1 MPAPR
6 SYLDH
11 NASAPLLTE
20 ARDALLAA
28 LDIAGNPSSVHRE
41 GQAQRRMVEKARRA
55 IANLVSAKPDQ
66 IVFTSGATEAAATL
80 LTPHYVMGRAD
91 LKIDHLF
98 IAATDHPCTLAGGQF
113 VADQIT
119 ILPVNQNG
127 LLEPET
133 VRSALATCEGRAM
146 LCFHWANNETGIVQP
161 VQELVATAKQAGAI
175 VVVDAVQAAGRL
187 PIDMQ
192 AIGADFIILSGHKM
206 GAPKG
211 VGAFICASDVL
222 RPKPLI
228 KGGGQE
234 HGHRSGTEAVSMLA
248 AFGAAAECASQ
259 NDNDYST
266 LRDEFESALQ
276 ALDSSCHIHGAQV
289 PRLSNTS
296 FFTIEGVKA
305 ETAQIAF
312 DLAGLAVSSGS
323 ACSSG
328 KTGQSHVLTAMGVG
342 SDDGAVRI
350 SFGPG
355 NTKNDVER
363 ALKVCAHL
371 VERRHEKNNDKSRVA

>member
-11 NASAPLLTE
+11 NASAPLLAV
-20 ARDALLAA
+20 ARNALVAA
-28 LDIAGNPSSVHRE
+28 LDIPGNPSSVHRE
-41 GQAQRRMVEKARRA
+41 GQAQRRIVEKARRS
-55 IANLVSAKPDQ
+55 IAHLVGAKPDQ

-91 LKIDHLF
+91 LAIDHLF
-98 IAATDHPCTLAGGQF
+98 VAATDHPCTLAGGQF
-113 VADQIT
+113 AADHIT
-119 ILPVNQNG
+119 ILPVNADG
-127 LLEPET
+127 ILELET
-133 VRSALATCEGRAM
+133 LRAALAGCAGRAIV
-146 LCFHWANNETGIVQP
+146 CFHWANNETGVVQP
-161 VQELVATAKQAGAI
+161 VESLVAAAKEAGAI
-175 VVVDAVQAAGRL
+175 VIIDAVQAAGRL

-192 AIGADFIILSGHKM
+192 SLGADFIIISGHKM

-211 VGAFICASDVL
+211 VGAFVCASDVL

-234 HGHRSGTEAVSMLA
+234 HGHRSGTEAVAMLA
-248 AFGAAAECASQ
+248 AFGAAAEYAGKYP
-259 NDNDYST
+259 NDYSL
-266 LRDEFESALQ
+266 LRDDFESALQ
-276 ALDSSCHIHGAQV
+276 ALDSNCHIHGARV
-289 PRLSNTS
+289 KRLSNTS
-296 FFTIEGVKA
+296 FFTLEGVKA

-328 KTGQSHVLTAMGVG
+328 KTGQSHVLNAMGVE

-350 SFGPG
+350 SFGPD
-355 NTKNDVER
+355 NTKSDVER
-363 ALKVCAHL
+363 ALNVCAHL
-371 VERRHEKNNDKSRVA
+371 VNRRQEKTFEKSRVA